1 MHATCHFLKKNCMYY
16 GITRTEIPSSGY
28 EDNWERKG
36 SEREKR
42 VNIQESKY
50 DFVINKKL

>member
-1 MHATCHFLKKNCMYY
+1 MQHVILKKSACIGGN
-16 GITRTEIPSSGY
+16 TRSQIPSSGY

-42 VNIQESKY
+42 KHIQESKY